1 MYQSE
6 IQNIA
11 HLKIFLTK
19 IGRNLI
25 LSIVF
30 LKIELT
36 YFGENDKV
44 YQAFDEQ
51 NLKTI
56 LKVIY
61 CAEI

>member
-11 HLKIFLTK
+11 HLKILLTK

-36 YFGENDKV
+36 YFGENDRPCLNKFFV
-44 YQAFDEQ
+44 KCPFFQLYLTTF
-51 NLKTI
+51 
-56 LKVIY
+56 
-61 CAEI
+61 